1 MNRIFKKYE
10 FDSEDLAN
18 TRINALGV
26 DEDGNPTHK
35 HAVVRLGYLWITPPV
50 YDENGDVVTEGV
62 QSDKYSVDMLWY
74 RSEILDEEGEVDYP
88 YGWISKEVDYDESW
102 VSQNGAHTFAGWDF
116 GS

>member
-26 DEDGNPTHK
+26 DEEGNPTHK
-35 HAVVRLGYLWITPPV
+35 HAVVHLGYLWITPPV

-74 RSEILDEEGEVDYP
+74 RSELLDEEGEVDYP

-102 VSQNGAHTFAGWDF
+102 VGQNGAHTFAGWTF